1 MVTVLIVDR
10 MAQEARQLA
19 DCCRSLT
26 ARFTEEELRCAVYT
40 TKKELDLLP
49 ETLQSGDINCIDL
62 TVQDGIRLAEQVR
75 AQDPRGF
82 ILLVTSP
89 DMSPMLYLK
98 PSILAGSLLLR
109 PFTPEEAVPS
119 LTEAYRFRYTARQTG
134 NPEEAFRIESRG
146 TREWVPYESIRY
158 FEARTKQVVLVTA
171 TREYPFY
178 TTLDKLQQTLPP
190 QFLRCHR
197 SFIVNIRYVLRAH
210 YNENLLY
217 LEGEEP
223 IPLSRSYKA
232 AVKEVLT

>member
-1 MVTVLIVDR
+1 MVTVLIVDKV
-10 MAQEARQLA
+10 AAEARQLA

-26 ARFTEEELRCAVYT
+26 ARFTEEALQCRVCT
-40 TKKELDLLP
+40 TAAELDRLAAKP
-49 ETLQSGDINCIDL
+49 AGGDINCLDL
-62 TVQDGIRLAEQVR
+62 TVADGIRLAERVR
-75 AQDPRGF
+75 AGNPQGF

-109 PFTPEEAVPS
+109 PFTRESAVQS
-119 LTEAYRFRYTARQTG
+119 LTEAYRFRYAPAHAPG
-134 NPEEAFRIESRG
+134 AEECFTIENRGAQERI
-146 TREWVPYESIRY
+146 PYAAIRY

-178 TTLDKLQQTLPP
+178 STLDKLEQTLPA
-190 QFLRCHR
+190 QFVRCHR
-197 SFIVNIRYVLRAH
+197 GFIVNKNFVLRAR
-210 YNENLLY
+210 YAENLLY

-232 AVKEVLT
+232 SVKEILK

>member
-40 TKKELDLLP
+40 TAQELRQLP
-49 ETLQSGDINCIDL
+49 DALHSGDINCIDL
-62 TVQDGIRLAEQVR
+62 TVQDGIPLAERVR
-75 AQDPRGF
+75 AQDPQGF

-109 PFTPEEAVPS
+109 PFTRDDAVHS
-119 LTEAYRFRYTARQTG
+119 LTEAYRFRYAARQG
-134 NPEEAFRIESRG
+134 AKQEDSFKIENRG
-146 TREWVPYESIRY
+146 TQEWVPYAAIRY

-171 TREYPFY
+171 TREYSFY
-178 TTLDKLQQTLPP
+178 TTLDKLQQTLPAS
-190 QFLRCHR
+190 FVRCHR
-197 SFIVNIRYVLRAH
+197 SFIVNISYVLRAR
-210 YNENLLY
+210 YNDNLLY

-232 AVKEVLT
+232 AVKEMLT

>member
-26 ARFTEEELRCAVYT
+26 ARFTEEELRCMVYT
-40 TKKELDLLP
+40 TPQELHRLP
-49 ETLQSGDINCIDL
+49 EEMHSGDINCIDL
-62 TVQDGIRLAEQVR
+62 TVQDGIHLAEQVR
-75 AQDPRGF
+75 AQEPRGF

-109 PFTPEEAVPS
+109 PFTREAAAQS
-119 LTEAYRFRYTARQTG
+119 LREAYRFRYAAREAQKQ
-134 NPEEAFRIESRG
+134 EDAFRIENRG
-146 TREWVPYESIRY
+146 TQEWVPYAEIRY

-171 TREYPFY
+171 TREYAFY
-178 TTLDKLQQTLPP
+178 ATLDKLQQTLPAP
-190 QFLRCHR
+190 FVRCHR
-197 SFIVNIRYVLRAH
+197 SFIVNIRYVLRVR

-217 LEGEEP
+217 LEGDEP

-232 AVKEVLT
+232 TVKEVLT

>member
-1 MVTVLIVDR
+1 M
-10 MAQEARQLA
+10 
-19 DCCRSLT
+19 
-26 ARFTEEELRCAVYT
+26 
-40 TKKELDLLP
+40 
-49 ETLQSGDINCIDL
+49 
-62 TVQDGIRLAEQVR
+62 
-75 AQDPRGF
+75 
-82 ILLVTSP
+82 
-89 DMSPMLYLK
+89 
-98 PSILAGSLLLR
+98 
-109 PFTPEEAVPS
+109 
-119 LTEAYRFRYTARQTG
+119 
-134 NPEEAFRIESRG
+134 
-146 TREWVPYESIRY
+146 PYESIRY

-178 TTLDKLQQTLPP
+178 ATLDKLQQTLPP